1 MAARKPRLIDKEQL
15 PEASK
20 SVKVLCL
27 GMCRTGTTSLL
38 AALTTLGYTPIHMTL
53 ILEDARQK
61 ELWTEAIEKTFI
73 SGGSEAPYGRAEFD
87 VLLSGY
93 DVALDVPCAI
103 FGEQLINAY
112 PDAKV
117 ILTTRPVGSWITSM
131 QSTIWKFMRWPSYR
145 ILRYVEPEFMGSFL
159 TLVELIFFVH
169 NKNNYG
175 GKKAEQAYISHNKR
189 IRELTPA
196 DRLLE
201 LSPPFHLDELCNF
214 LGKPIPPDGYPH
226 ANSTQEY
233 TPKIYRRR
241 NKSLALALK
250 RLGRIF
256 FQLFPFTL
264 LLWYIYH
271 WS

>member
-131 QSTIWKFMRWPSYR
+131 QSTIWQFMRWPSYR

-169 NKNNYG
+169 NKNYG
-175 GKKAEQAYISHNKR
+175 GKKLNRLIFHTISGFESSSLPTGCWSFHH
-189 IRELTPA
+189 
-196 DRLLE
+196 
-201 LSPPFHLDELCNF
+201 PFIWTDCATSSANQSHPTVTLM
-214 LGKPIPPDGYPH
+214 PIPPK
-226 ANSTQEY
+226 NILQ
-233 TPKIYRRR
+233 K
-241 NKSLALALK
+241 
-250 RLGRIF
+250 
-256 FQLFPFTL
+256 
-264 LLWYIYH
+264 YIGEGINR
-271 WS
+271 